1 MYNIKFQNSKKI
13 VKLEKR
19 LNNLPWQQV
28 GNYAQQIVKNNFDA
42 GGRPNKW
49 KKRKKNYP
57 WPILRRTDTLRNANM
72 VEAIPGGTSVVN
84 RTIYQAVHN
93 FGYPK
98 RNIPKRE
105 YLLIGKQ
112 NREHITR
119 FLSNYLTK
127 EL

>member
-1 MYNIKFQNSKKI
+1 VYNIKFQISKKLF
-13 VKLEKR
+13 KLNKR

-28 GNYAQQIVKNNFDA
+28 GNYAQQVIKNNFDV

-57 WPILRRTDTLRNANM
+57 WPTLRRTDALRNANI
-72 VEAIPGGTSVVN
+72 VEAIPGGTSIVN
-84 RTIYQAVHN
+84 RIIYQAVHN

-112 NREHITR
+112 NRKHITR
-119 FLSNYLTK
+119 FLSDHLTK
-127 EL
+127 GV